1 MKEHLARQ
9 HECFDELIVQC
20 PVCGIM
26 KPTKKRLNE
35 HLRVHLDAKLF
46 SCKCGREFKQNES
59 LKKHLR
65 TQVCEFGVEFC
76 AAK

>member
-9 HECFDELIVQC
+9 HDCFDELIVQC